1 MKKLKINLDS
11 LKNIISLKEEYWE
24 YCFDTNC
31 YAFAL
36 GLDIPES
43 NILENAYQLGVIGS
57 LIYNISITELKNMT
71 YEQRLL
77 LDLKAL
83 KIICKETSPEDKTD
97 CKFNFKNNKL
107 TSIEQQW
114 IIALFDNGEDFH
126 FMRKSYDGIWY
137 HKRGFF
143 APPINYDNN
152 KQIIT
157 NPEECIIDNYKYV
170 KTYKLMYREK
180 Y

>member
-1 MKKLKINLDS
+1 MGKLKISINS
-11 LKNIISLKEEYWE
+11 LKKMISLKDEYWE
-24 YCFDTNC
+24 YCFNTNC

-36 GLDIPES
+36 GLDVPEDY
-43 NILENAYQLGVIGS
+43 IFKNAYQLGVIGAV
-57 LIYNISITELKNMT
+57 IYDIAVIKLKNMT

-83 KIICKETSPEDKTD
+83 KIICKETNPKDKTD

-107 TSIEQQW
+107 ISIDQQW

-126 FMRKSYDGIWY
+126 FMRKGYDGIWY

-143 APPINYDNN
+143 APSINYDDN

-170 KTYKLMYREK
+170 KTYKLIYREK
-180 Y
+180 C